1 MFTRVEF
8 ESIDG
13 DEIVGA
19 RLMLDAADLR
29 KVSRHRRDDVEARRT
44 FALQGVSASGR
55 LCLVKKSQD
64 HLPLPK
70 QSELR
75 HVVEVAPAFPVVAIT
90 TRPAAADCARP
101 A

>member
-1 MFTRVEF
+1 M
-8 ESIDG
+8 ESVAG
-13 DEIVGA
+13 D
-19 RLMLDAADLR
+19 
-29 KVSRHRRDDVEARRT
+29 RRGEVEAHRT

-55 LCLVKKSQD
+55 LSLVKKSID

-75 HVVEVAPAFPVVAIT
+75 HVVEVAPASPEEAIA
-90 TRPAAADCARP
+90 TRRAAADCARP